1 MTMTISKAHWNTEGE
16 SLRLSLPFAKVDK
29 ERRIVSGFASLD
41 NIDKQDDIVTAEAS
55 MDAFAKFR
63 GNIREMH
70 QPLAVGKMVSFKADK
85 YFDPESKKF
94 YNGVFVSAY
103 VSKGAQDTWE
113 KVLDGTLAGFSIG
126 GRMNKWDDGYDEKSD
141 KAIRIIKQY
150 DLVELSLVD
159 SPANQFANIVSVEK
173 VDGVNIVKVDETVLE
188 NVFYDKE
195 SGIVMVSENE
205 EELSPTSGEPM
216 ANIGFVEKTD
226 NEKTNMVKFLVDS
239 AKGINTSKMNKEENL
254 MAKVTKTVSE
264 IIEKSDA
271 DEVKVA
277 PMAEDK
283 EEVTKASTCPDCK
296 MSMDACKCD
305 SKADAA
311 TCPDCGKAMD
321 ACKCNMKSDT
331 ETEKAAK
338 PTAGEESA
346 AHEGTESTD
355 VEAEEDKK
363 KPMAPKSDEVAA
375 EAVTETNDGLEK
387 AFSDLVEVVKS
398 LQSEVELL
406 KSTKVDVETAKKS
419 FEAVAKDIASA
430 TSAFNEFGKR
440 VELVE
445 QDTAFRKSGD
455 LGEIVQNQPETVE
468 KSLWGGSFLKTADLL
483 N

>member
-1 MTMTISKAHWNTEGE
+1 MIISKANWNTDGD
-16 SLRLSLPFAKVDK
+16 SLRLSMPLTKVDK

-70 QPLAVGKMVSFKADK
+70 QPLAVGKMVDFKAEK

-126 GRMNKWDDGYDEKSD
+126 GRMNKWDDAYDEKLD
-141 KAIRIIKQY
+141 KSIRVIKQY

-173 VDGVNIVKVDETVLE
+173 VDGVDVIKADETVLE

-195 SGIVMVSENE
+195 NGIVLASENE
-205 EELSPTSGEPM
+205 SELSPITGEQM
-216 ANIGFVEKTD
+216 ENIGFVEKTD
-226 NEKTNMVKFLVDS
+226 NEKVTMIKFLVDS
-239 AKGINTSKMNKEENL
+239 AKGINTSKINKEENL
-254 MAKVTKTVSE
+254 MAKSTKNTVEE
-264 IIEKSDA
+264 IVEKSDIA
-271 DEVKVA
+271 VEATEVA
-277 PMAEDK
+277 PEADAKADVVETPA
-283 EEVTKASTCPDCK
+283 EEVS
-296 MSMDACKCD
+296 
-305 SKADAA
+305 
-311 TCPDCGKAMD
+311 
-321 ACKCNMKSDT
+321 
-331 ETEKAAK
+331 TEKAAK
-338 PTAGEESA
+338 APSSVEE
-346 AHEGTESTD
+346 D
-355 VEAEEDKK
+355 AEEDAAETPADEEAEAK
-363 KPMAPKSDEVAA
+363 KPMAPKSDEVVAEAPVA

-398 LQSEVELL
+398 LQTEVEFL
-406 KSTKVDVETAKKS
+406 KSTKVDIEVAQTS

-430 TSAFNEFGKR
+430 TSVFNEFGKR

-468 KSLWGGSFLKTADLL
+468 KSLWGGSFLKTADLF